1 MAAKRRV
8 LIVED
13 DPLIASAVA
22 MIVET
27 ELAYESVTAHSIAKA
42 ADLIDARTI
51 TTVSSKTLNVVK
63 IHSGVPGEGILKP
76 STPKLGSI
84 LSM

>member
-1 MAAKRRV
+1 MAG
-8 LIVED
+8 
-13 DPLIASAVA
+13 IA
-22 MIVET
+22 
-27 ELAYESVTAHSIAKA
+27 
-42 ADLIDARTI
+42 
-51 TTVSSKTLNVVK
+51 TVSSKTLNVVK